1 MIALNQWPLLRIS
14 LHGTPGILALKLEA
28 DLVEWAVKVFV
39 SMSAIPN
46 TSIMLR
52 DNVEVE
58 IALWGSIKFN
68 RSCNNLLWYS
78 FVYSICK
85 WIWWQKHNFQ
95 QRIRT

>member
-1 MIALNQWPLLRIS
+1 MTSFEDFFTWYPY
-14 LHGTPGILALKLEA
+14 ILALKLEA

-58 IALWGSIKFN
+58 IAL
-68 RSCNNLLWYS
+68 
-78 FVYSICK
+78 
-85 WIWWQKHNFQ
+85 
-95 QRIRT
+95 